1 MINHDD
7 FKIWLNNT
15 VKKLGGHS
23 ACCIRLDDPNFKEA
37 VYKNNKIVSR
47 WIDQGMHGEMEYLK
61 KMLPEKSEPW
71 KTFPGA
77 KAVIVVIFTNSW
89 GDPKAI
95 HPFPKIK
102 NDSLVGYISSY
113 AREID
118 YHIKGQQI
126 LSELSRL
133 IGRKINAITAVDTK
147 PVYERLF
154 ATYGGLGII
163 GPNDLLRV
171 PDRTNVRVFIGS
183 LFVNIDLPSVIHDP
197 KMPFNCNDCMACIKN
212 CPTNAIYPGKP
223 INTLKC
229 ISYLTI
235 EKRSILNKSEGRM
248 IEDWIFGCDLCSNV
262 CPSKEKNDSRIPID
276 LEWLFKSSSGSI
288 KKLIKNNA
296 TSYAGVTQLRK
307 NGIIVLKNKKNE
319 KADNLINWVKNNS
332 KSKVILNQISA
343 W

>member
-37 VYKNNKIVSR
+37 VYKNNKIVSK

-89 GDPKAI
+89 GDPKAK

-126 LSELSRL
+126 LTELSKL
-133 IGRKINAITAVDTK
+133 IGRKIHAITAVDTK

-171 PDRTNVRVFIGS
+171 PDRTNVRVFIG
-183 LFVNIDLPSVIHDP
+183 L
-197 KMPFNCNDCMACIKN
+197 
-212 CPTNAIYPGKP
+212 
-223 INTLKC
+223 
-229 ISYLTI
+229 
-235 EKRSILNKSEGRM
+235 
-248 IEDWIFGCDLCSNV
+248 
-262 CPSKEKNDSRIPID
+262 
-276 LEWLFKSSSGSI
+276 
-288 KKLIKNNA
+288 
-296 TSYAGVTQLRK
+296 
-307 NGIIVLKNKKNE
+307 
-319 KADNLINWVKNNS
+319 
-332 KSKVILNQISA
+332 
-343 W
+343 